1 MTARQLVVGALIVDG
16 LDSPSRVIAA
26 RRTSPPELQGRWE
39 FPGGKVEP
47 GESPEEALARELREE
62 LAIDARLGRELR
74 SPTGGLW
81 RISDEMDLRLWF
93 VEIVAGK
100 PTPVSS
106 HDELRWLDIESLESV
121 DWLDA
126 DAQVLQMVFRQE

>member
-16 LDSPSRVIAA
+16 LDWPSRVIAA

-62 LAIDARLGRELR
+62 LAIDVRIGRELR

-81 RISDEMDLRLWF
+81 RISDDRALHLTGVDLGCERSQAW
-93 VEIVAGK
+93 
-100 PTPVSS
+100 S
-106 HDELRWLDIESLESV
+106 
-121 DWLDA
+121 
-126 DAQVLQMVFRQE
+126 